1 MPHNWESCFLLHAR
15 SFGDTS
21 IIAEVFTESSG
32 KISVM
37 AKGAKNPKS
46 KFFGHLLP
54 FSNLQIIVTGKS
66 EMKTLTQ
73 IDSNYASQSSKG
85 PHDLYTYLYVNELM
99 VRLLPKGLPN
109 QELFDLYKQFVNLAR
124 ADAISETDLRAFE
137 FDLLDV
143 LGYGINFDTDTIEN
157 SEFKDSASYSYMPE
171 KGFHATNH
179 DNGFSAQEI
188 LSIKNRSLE
197 SIDKI
202 KLKQLSQIAISACLD
217 GRELSSRDIFK
228 KLKI

>member
-1 MPHNWESCFLLHAR
+1 
-15 SFGDTS
+15 
-21 IIAEVFTESSG
+21 
-32 KISVM
+32 M
-37 AKGAKNPKS
+37 AVHVHWMVDDPYKLS
-46 KFFGHLLP
+46 D
-54 FSNLQIIVTGKS
+54 LQQLSEAMQVVCNTGIMGPAQNIGRPTIV
-66 EMKTLTQ
+66 
-73 IDSNYASQSSKG
+73 
-85 PHDLYTYLYVNELM
+85 
-99 VRLLPKGLPN
+99 
-109 QELFDLYKQFVNLAR
+109 KQFVDLAR

-157 SEFKDSASYSYMPE
+157 SEFKDSVSYSYMPE